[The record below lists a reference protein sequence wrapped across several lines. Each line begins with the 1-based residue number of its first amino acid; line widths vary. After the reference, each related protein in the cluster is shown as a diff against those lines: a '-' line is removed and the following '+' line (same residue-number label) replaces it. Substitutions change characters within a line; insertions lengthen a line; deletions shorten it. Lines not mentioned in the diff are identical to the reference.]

1 MTDEQ
6 PAERDTDPEPPPA
19 TLTAERSKLA
29 DMASTI
35 AGAATGAASPVR
47 GVASTIAG
55 AAADAASPVIDAV
68 ESLASGARRMID
80 ERPGARVR
88 NVRRRGQ
95 QALPNLWDVHP
106 EARRAT
112 FRELQPR
119 VVPVEKV
126 VGTAVE
132 GPAQRGGDFLPIREL
147 RGADWRARWQRI
159 LRGIDELAA
168 LPPVDL
174 IKFGDEYWVVDGH
187 NRVAAALYAGQLGL
201 DANVLEARLPG
212 IAVDPPRA
220 GIAPYLETAR
230 ELRAAGEGRLTRTVA
245 RRDSPAMARSDG
257 TARRADEPVA
267 ASTDRTGLPEPK
279 SRPLSP
285 EPDG

>member
-6 PAERDTDPEPPPA
+6 PAERDTDAEPPPA
-19 TLTAERSKLA
+19 PLPAERSKLA
-29 DMASTI
+29 D
-35 AGAATGAASPVR
+35 
-47 GVASTIAG
+47 VASTIAG
-55 AAADAASPVIDAV
+55 AAAGAASPVIDAV

-80 ERPGARVR
+80 ERPGALVR

-119 VVPVEKV
+119 VVPVETI

-132 GPAQRGGDFLPIREL
+132 GPAQRGGDFLPIRGL

-187 NRVAAALYAGQLGL
+187 NRVAAALYSGQLGL

-230 ELRAAGEGRLTRTVA
+230 DLRAAGEGRLTRTAA
-245 RRDSPAMARSDG
+245 RFDAPPSARSG
-257 TARRADEPVA
+257 GPARRAGEPIA
-267 ASTDRTGLPEPK
+267 ASTDDSSRPEPS
-279 SRPLSP
+279 SRPSTS
-285 EPDG
+285 DTAG